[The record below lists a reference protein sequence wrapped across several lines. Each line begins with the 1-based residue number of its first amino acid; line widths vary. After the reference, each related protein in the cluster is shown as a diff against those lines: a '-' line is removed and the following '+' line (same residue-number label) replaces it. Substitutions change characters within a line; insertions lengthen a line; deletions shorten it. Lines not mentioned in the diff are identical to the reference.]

1 MNQRE
6 SESQACITEP
16 NRTWRTKLNID
27 NTTEPNWTRRS
38 KKKFRKKKKELNNVV
53 CQCLSYLFVT
63 IFFQLSRIIVGAKIL
78 VLFFPFTIMT
88 RQCWLLTVAFLVCI
102 GITLSAAKPRLLIVS
117 LDGMEENHIYFLWFY
132 WLPRSAPFIFQVFDM
147 SI

>member
-1 MNQRE
+1 MLSYMILMYLDNGKPIK
-6 SESQACITEP
+6 SDVWLCSQGTVL
-16 NRTWRTKLNID
+16 NRRKTNRWKQ
-27 NTTEPNWTRRS
+27 
-38 KKKFRKKKKELNNVV
+38 KKKKELNNVV
-53 CQCLSYLFVT
+53 RKCLSYLFVT
-63 IFFQLSRIIVGAKIL
+63 IFFQLSWIIVGAKIL

-88 RQCWLLTVAFLVCI
+88 RQCWLLTVASLVCI